1 VIFEF
6 QSRTCNCRY
15 DAELAKQL
23 AAPGGKDAAAA
34 LALATSDEAIKN
46 QTLPGGGQLTPE
58 WIESVTKTSATKVE
72 MEALQSITTARLRAG
87 PIAIKLAEETSKLV
101 AALDIKGTCMVG
113 LIKGEPRVIFK
124 SIMKYGGNTSKCR
137 DLARATVCVQ
147 TLAHIVAVVNAV
159 FLCPWIIV
167 IRTKNRM
174 AATYDAIPVGGYRDV
189 QLLCLVQGEDGTW
202 QYAELQVNLQGM
214 IAIKDGGENGGGH
227 LAFDEA
233 RLVDAFSE
241 RTLRYNGAPSAL
253 VFGMVRSG
261 VLLALDL
268 ADNKLDESQQTA
280 LLGALKSK
288 ECRIRSLG
296 LSDCAVGASF
306 GEELA
311 KLFATGHLQLTVLK

>member
-1 VIFEF
+1 
-6 QSRTCNCRY
+6 
-15 DAELAKQL
+15 
-23 AAPGGKDAAAA
+23 
-34 LALATSDEAIKN
+34 
-46 QTLPGGGQLTPE
+46 
-58 WIESVTKTSATKVE
+58 

-202 QYAELQVNLQGM
+202 QYAEAHTAVHTKVSKKFSIEGNRRFFASLPHIIKNLM
-214 IAIKDGGENGGGH
+214 
-227 LAFDEA
+227 
-233 RLVDAFSE
+233 FSE
-241 RTLRYNGAPSAL
+241 SMENIH
-253 VFGMVRSG
+253 F
-261 VLLALDL
+261 
-268 ADNKLDESQQTA
+268 QQTCSLA
-280 LLGALKSK
+280 PGPSRNLILSQSAKKYTTPTEQNYYTGFDQTRFKTHFGRAYNICLCVSK
-288 ECRIRSLG
+288 TE
-296 LSDCAVGASF
+296 
-306 GEELA
+306 
-311 KLFATGHLQLTVLK
+311 

>member
-6 QSRTCNCRY
+6 QSRTCTCRY

-137 DLARATVCVQ
+137 DLARAT
-147 TLAHIVAVVNAV
+147 VVNAV

-306 GEELA
+306 GEGLA
-311 KLFATGHLQLTVLK
+311 KLSATGHLQLTVLK